1 MNKFKLWFIVAII
14 TLSGCSSNVSNSNID
29 LQATGK
35 QLNLLELTSKKSK
48 NKDLF
53 VLFEMS
59 KKRINITDVKRSLY
73 LYEGSDIDRKN
84 NKLDFDKG
92 DSLKGCL
99 EIGPNHK
106 YKNCSYD
113 VFVETNFDY
122 GSTFLWAALYPIA
135 AVMIVSGH
143 ADDMFTKKEVD
154 KKSILKI
161 GAYLESELAS
171 RRQETKKALENHNS
185 KLLFPSKKYFLS
197 LTTKKEVETAIRKI
211 RTVGQLDHIK
221 KIMANLKSNEKVIT
235 TAKLNIRKKTT
246 SRSKIVGSFKRGTFI
261 TPKSSKNGWLEVDKG
276 WVSAKYA
283 QDVKAGYL
291 AKLKLLS
298 NKLYFD
304 SKSQSLLANKNVSS
318 REIAKVLN
326 DRAALK
332 GVSAT
337 NIAKLK
343 TLKDKTIEK
352 EKYSKAKNINT
363 VALYTQFL
371 NVYPYGD
378 YSSKAR
384 ELREPL
390 WFEQS
395 KKQNTVQAYRDFL
408 KEYPSSLHYN
418 DVRNLW
424 LELASSQNTVSGYK
438 NFLNGFV
445 TSSLEDKARALW
457 FDLAKNQNS
466 ISSYRDFLSGYG
478 KSGVE
483 KEAMLLLEP
492 LWYQKIASSGLYHQ
506 LRDYLSELPNS
517 PHKAKVSYA
526 NNNCGSI
533 ANNFFTT
540 KDNCVINY
548 LQLEHLRNQNTFKG
562 YAKAYALSS
571 KEQDF
576 NLAQKLASN
585 KSEKQIIEYFAVLAL
600 KNKSR
605 LFSVELTDQHEYLG
619 NSEHFTWFAQAKGSS
634 SAKIKGKVKLSFKG
648 DAPFEI
654 KYGSYDIKTKL
665 SLKASYSK
673 EVRSD
678 WIGNSNTHPVAKKS
692 IDVEFHLSGNKD
704 VDSKTYNFGTYSIA
718 YKDTGM
724 MGGYTAEYLEREIE
738 FEAYINAITPS
749 YRLNIF

>member
-1 MNKFKLWFIVAII
+1 MNKFILLFIVGII
-14 TLSGCSSNVSNSNID
+14 TLSGCSSNVSKSSID
-29 LQATGK
+29 LQVTGK
-35 QLNLLELTSKKSK
+35 KLNLSELTSKQSKDKS
-48 NKDLF
+48 LF

-59 KKRINITDVKRSLY
+59 EKRINITDVKRSLY
-73 LYEGSDIDRKN
+73 LYEGSDIDRIN
-84 NKLDFDKG
+84 SKLDFDKG

-106 YKNCSYD
+106 YKNCSYS

-171 RRQETKKALENHNS
+171 RRQETKQALKNYNS
-185 KLLFPSKKYFLS
+185 KLLLPSKKYFLS
-197 LTTKKEVETAIRKI
+197 LTTKKEVETAIQKI
-211 RTVGQLDHIK
+211 RTVEQLGHIN
-221 KIMANLKSNEKVIT
+221 KIIANLETNEKVIT

-246 SRSKIVGSFKRGTFI
+246 SRSKVVGSFKRGTFI

-276 WVSAKYA
+276 WISAKYA
-283 QDVKAGYL
+283 QDVKTGYL

-304 SKSQSLLANKNVSS
+304 NKSQSLLASKNVSS
-318 REIAKVLN
+318 SEIAKVLN
-326 DRAALK
+326 NRAALK

-352 EKYSKAKNINT
+352 EKYIKAKGNNT
-363 VALYTQFL
+363 VASYTQFL
-371 NVYPYGD
+371 KIYPYGD
-378 YSSKAR
+378 YSSRVR

-395 KKQNTVQAYRDFL
+395 KKKNTVQAYSDFL

-418 DVRNLW
+418 NARNLW
-424 LELASSQNTVSGYK
+424 LELAKSQNAVSGYK
-438 NFLNGFV
+438 NFLQGFV
-445 TSSLEDKARALW
+445 VSTLENKARALW
-457 FDLAKNQNS
+457 FDLAKNKNS
-466 ISSYRDFLSGYG
+466 ISSYRDFLNGYG
-478 KSGVE
+478 KSGIE

-492 LWYQKIASSGLYHQ
+492 LWYQKIASRGLYHQ

-517 PHKAKVSYA
+517 PHKTKINYV

-540 KDNCVINY
+540 KDNCVVNY
-548 LQLEHLRNQNTFKG
+548 LKLDNLRQQNNFKG
-562 YAKAYALSS
+562 YAKAYALSG
-571 KEQDF
+571 KERDF
-576 NLAQKLASN
+576 NLAQKLADK
-585 KSEKQIIEYFAVLAL
+585 KSEKQVIEYFAVLAL
-600 KNKSR
+600 KDKSR
-605 LFSVELTDQHEYLG
+605 LFSIQLTDQHEYLG

-634 SAKIKGKVKLSFKG
+634 SAKIKGKVKLSFKADG
-648 DAPFEI
+648 PFEI
-654 KYGSYDIKTKL
+654 KYGSYDIKTNL

-678 WIGNSNTHPVAKKS
+678 WVGNSITHPVAKKS

-704 VDSKTYNFGTYSIA
+704 VDSKVYNFGTYSIA

-749 YRLNIF
+749 HRLNIF

>member
-35 QLNLLELTSKKSK
+35 QLNLSELISKKSK
-48 NKDLF
+48 NKNLF
-53 VLFEMS
+53 VLFEMN
-59 KKRINITDVKRSLY
+59 KKRINITEVKRSLY
-73 LYEGSDIDRKN
+73 LYEGIDIDRKN

-106 YKNCSYD
+106 YKNCSSG

-122 GSTFLWAALYPIA
+122 GSTFIWAALYPIA

-171 RRQETKKALENHNS
+171 RRQETKQALKNYNS
-185 KLLFPSKKYFLS
+185 KLLLPSKKYFLS
-197 LTTKKEVETAIRKI
+197 LTTKKEVETAIQKI
-211 RTVGQLDHIK
+211 RTVEQLGHIN
-221 KIMANLKSNEKVIT
+221 KIMANLKTNEKVIT

-246 SRSKIVGSFKRGTFI
+246 SRSKVVGSLKRGTFI

-276 WVSAKYA
+276 WISAKYA
-283 QDVKAGYL
+283 QSVKIGYL

-304 SKSQSLLANKNVSS
+304 NKSQSLLANKNVSS
-318 REIAKVLN
+318 SEIAKVLN
-326 DRAALK
+326 NRVALK

-343 TLKDKTIEK
+343 ILKDKTIEK
-352 EKYSKAKNINT
+352 EKYTKAKRNNT
-363 VALYTQFL
+363 VASYTQFL
-371 NVYPYGD
+371 KSYPSGD
-378 YSSKAR
+378 YSSRAR

-395 KKQNTVQAYRDFL
+395 KKQNTVQAYRYFL

-424 LELASSQNTVSGYK
+424 LELAKSQNSVSGYK
-438 NFLNGFV
+438 NFLNGFLAS
-445 TSSLEDKARALW
+445 TLEDKARALW

-466 ISSYRDFLSGYG
+466 ISSYRDFLNGYG

-492 LWYQKIASSGLYHQ
+492 LWYQKIATSGLYHQ
-506 LRDYLSELPNS
+506 LIDYLSELPNS
-517 PHKAKVSYA
+517 SHKTKISYV

-548 LQLEHLRNQNTFKG
+548 LKLDFLRKRNTFKG
-562 YAKAYALSS
+562 YAKAYALSNEE
-571 KEQDF
+571 KDF
-576 NLAQKLASN
+576 NLAQKLAAS

-600 KNKSR
+600 KDKSR
-605 LFSVELTDQHEYLG
+605 LFSVQLTDQHEYLG
-619 NSEHFTWFAQAKGSS
+619 NSEHSTWLAQAKGSS
-634 SAKIKGKVKLSFKG
+634 SAKIKGKVKLSLKK

-654 KYGSYDIKTKL
+654 KYGTYNVKTNFN
-665 SLKASYSK
+665 LKASYAK

-678 WIGNSNTHPVAKKS
+678 WVGNSNTHPVVKKS
-692 IDVEFHLSGNKD
+692 IDVEFQLSANSN
-704 VDSKTYNFGTYSIA
+704 VDSKKYNFGTYTIA

-738 FEAYINAITPS
+738 FEAYINTITPS
-749 YRLNIF
+749 HRLNIF